1 MPRPPPVNP
10 FAAYGRAQG
19 SVLPLRQADALAF
32 TQAANLLEDCLRSAD
47 RTQREAALKRNQR
60 LWTQV
65 QRLLS
70 RSDHPLPA
78 DVRANLLDLSHFIDR
93 QTVKA
98 LISGAADDLRPLVK
112 INREV
117 AAGLV
122 D

>member
-19 SVLPLRQADALAF
+19 SALPLRQADGLAF
-32 TQAANLLEDCLRSAD
+32 TQAANLLEDCLRQPD
-47 RTQREAALKRNQR
+47 RVRQDAALKRNQR

-70 RSDHPLPA
+70 QSGHPLPVE
-78 DVRANLLDLSHFIDR
+78 VRSNLLDLSRYVDR

-98 LISGAADDLRPLVK
+98 LISGSADDLRPLIK

-122 D
+122 E

>member
-19 SVLPLRQADALAF
+19 SALPLRQADALAF
-32 TQAANLLEDCLRSAD
+32 TQAANLLEDCLHQPD
-47 RTQREAALKRNQR
+47 RLRQDAALKRNQR

-70 RSDHPLPA
+70 QPDHSLPTE
-78 DVRANLLDLSHFIDR
+78 VRANLLDLSRYIDR

-98 LISGAADDLRPLVK
+98 LVSGAPDDLRPLIK